1 MSIHSSPSP
10 IEDFYPI
17 YTPHAADHAADDL
30 YSDHVDSAG
39 RNYEDLN
46 PTFPEQRNEPS
57 TLRKI
62 ARIAAK
68 VTLAAIGALIAVKSF
83 FAVGTAVLAA
93 PMSLT
98 LLIPGAFMWSIF
110 VREEGEN
117 LVRFVNDKINKL
129 I

>member
-1 MSIHSSPSP
+1 MSIHLSQSP
-10 IEDFYPI
+10 IEGFYPT
-17 YTPHAADHAADDL
+17 YTSDAADHAADCL
-30 YSDHVDSAG
+30 SSDHDDSDG
-39 RNYEDLN
+39 RNIEDLT
-46 PTFPEQRNEPS
+46 PAFAEHRNEPS

-62 ARIAAK
+62 ARVAAK
-68 VTLAAIGALIAVKSF
+68 VILAAIGALIALKSF